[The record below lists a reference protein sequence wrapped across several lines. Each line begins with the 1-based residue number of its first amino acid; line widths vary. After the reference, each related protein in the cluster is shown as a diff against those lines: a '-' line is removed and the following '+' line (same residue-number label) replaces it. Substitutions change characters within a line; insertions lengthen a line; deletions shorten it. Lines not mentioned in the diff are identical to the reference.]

1 MVMKGLPSTYNKDLQ
16 EDKVK
21 MFETASTLLG
31 ILQVAAGAVGTLKV
45 WNVIK
50 WMSFLVRKW
59 TYIVYTRVSFICW
72 WYRPEKHSKKLFN
85 KEQNIIVHKNTLL

>member
-31 ILQVAAGAVGTLKV
+31 ILQVAAGAVETLKV
-45 WNVIK
+45 
-50 WMSFLVRKW
+50 R
-59 TYIVYTRVSFICW
+59 
-72 WYRPEKHSKKLFN
+72 
-85 KEQNIIVHKNTLL
+85 NITVFSRTKVNMYHEY